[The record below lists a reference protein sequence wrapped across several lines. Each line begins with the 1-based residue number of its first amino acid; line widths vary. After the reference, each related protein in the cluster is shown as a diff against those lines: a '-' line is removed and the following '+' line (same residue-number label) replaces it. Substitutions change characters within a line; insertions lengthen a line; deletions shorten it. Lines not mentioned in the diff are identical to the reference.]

1 MERTLVLIKPDGV
14 ERNLIGEIIKRF
26 EENGLKVANLRM
38 VIPSREF
45 VQAHY
50 AVHKDKPFFNVLVD
64 YLAEKR
70 VVAIVLEG
78 EDAVSRVRKIV
89 GATDPSKAE
98 KGTIRGDLG
107 NDSKEKADAERR
119 SIYNL
124 VHASGTREEAEEE
137 IKLWFE
143 ESEILE

>member
-38 VIPSREF
+38 LIPSREF
-45 VQAHY
+45 VQTHY
-50 AVHKDKPFFNVLVD
+50 AVHKDKPFFDVLVD

-107 NDSKEKADAERR
+107 NDSKEKADAEGR

-137 IKLWFE
+137 IKLWFGE
-143 ESEILE
+143 

>member
-26 EENGLKVANLRM
+26 EEGGLNVKNIRM
-38 VIPSREF
+38 ATPTKDF
-45 VQAHY
+45 VKTHY
-50 AVHKDKPFFNVLVD
+50 AMHRDKPFFSLLIK
-64 YLAEKR
+64 YLAGR
-70 VVAIVLEG
+70 PVVAMVLEG
-78 EDAVSRVRKIV
+78 KDAVVRVRQIT

-107 NDSKEKADAERR
+107 NDSREKADREHR

-124 VHASGTREEAEEE
+124 IHASGTKDEADVEL
-137 IKLWFE
+137 KLWFGMV
-143 ESEILE
+143 

>member
-26 EENGLKVANLRM
+26 EEGGLRVRDIKMAT
-38 VIPSREF
+38 PSKDF
-45 VQAHY
+45 VKTHY
-50 AVHKDKPFFNVLVD
+50 AMHRDKPFFGMLIK
-64 YLAEKR
+64 YLTGR
-70 VVAIVLEG
+70 PVVAMVLEG
-78 EDAVSRVRKIV
+78 KDAVARVRQIT

-107 NDSKEKADAERR
+107 NDSREKADAGHR

-124 VHASGTREEAEEE
+124 IHASGTQDEAKMELR
-137 IKLWFE
+137 LWFGK
-143 ESEILE
+143 

>member
-45 VQAHY
+45 VQTHY
-50 AVHKDKPFFNVLVD
+50 AVHKDKPFFDVLVD

-107 NDSKEKADAERR
+107 NDSKEKADAEGR

-137 IKLWFE
+137 IKLWFGE
-143 ESEILE
+143 